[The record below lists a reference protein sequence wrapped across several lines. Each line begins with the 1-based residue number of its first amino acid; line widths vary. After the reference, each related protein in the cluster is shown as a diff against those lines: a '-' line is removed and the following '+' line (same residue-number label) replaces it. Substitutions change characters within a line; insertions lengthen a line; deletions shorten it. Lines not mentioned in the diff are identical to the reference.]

1 MLIDTATAKGSENRF
16 ENQLANH
23 RARKYTR
30 LENLLRVFWFFGL
43 VVFQLSPRPFF
54 SFRRNL
60 LKLFGAR
67 IGRGVRT
74 YPSTHIYLPWNLSI
88 GNFSSLGEHVL
99 IYNLGIVAIGER
111 VTISQRAHLCA
122 GSHDYSDPTMPLLK
136 PPIVIEDGVWICTD
150 AFVGPGVTIRS
161 NAIVA
166 ACTVVVKEVAANEI
180 VGGNPAK
187 FIKYRD
193 GR

>member
-1 MLIDTATAKGSENRF
+1 
-16 ENQLANH
+16 
-23 RARKYTR
+23 
-30 LENLLRVFWFFGL
+30 
-43 VVFQLSPRPFF
+43 
-54 SFRRNL
+54 
-60 LKLFGAR
+60 
-67 IGRGVRT
+67 
-74 YPSTHIYLPWNLSI
+74 
-88 GNFSSLGEHVL
+88 
-99 IYNLGIVAIGER
+99 
-111 VTISQRAHLCA
+111 
-122 GSHDYSDPTMPLLK
+122 MPLLK